1 MFAWEAPSFPCLQRL
16 RVPSPI
22 LELLVCLSIS
32 SSLSSHH
39 PTNGEL
45 QLLSLDYTIMKLIA
59 CLLWAGT
66 ALEASLVSA
75 EAFVYTS
82 DASPL
87 PSKESLLSIS
97 PHTARLLFAQRLGL
111 SQYHSLEGAD
121 ETTLD
126 ILNTY
131 GGKQQQIFAHE
142 ERTRSIDRI
151 LLIVDGVA
159 NPERWS

>member
-1 MFAWEAPSFPCLQRL
+1 MFACEAPSLAFL
-16 RVPSPI
+16 RVPSLI
-22 LELLVCLSIS
+22 QL
-32 SSLSSHH
+32 SLSQYKLLYITTSSN
-39 PTNGEL
+39 NGEL
-45 QLLSLDYTIMKLIA
+45 QLLSLDYTIMKLIVG
-59 CLLWAGT
+59 LLWAGT

-75 EAFVYTS
+75 EALVYTS

-87 PSKESLLSIS
+87 PSKESLPSIS
-97 PHTARLLFAQRLGL
+97 PSTARLLFAQRLGL

-126 ILNTY
+126 VLNIY

-159 NPERWS
+159 NPEG